1 MQPLPS
7 GGGVFFSLK
16 FAAERLMVNVQQRQ
30 LGSYQF
36 TSTRPPSK
44 REDARRTGLVTP
56 IALGR
61 PKPAVVG
68 TGKVDGI
75 PVYGLTKAVRT
86 SYSYTSYADQYW
98 DHNNAPLPEPTTAVT
113 ISVGYLLCK
122 DYFRRGYKLIRLEA
136 NGEVQFD
143 AENGSIPKC
152 AFRFYNGLQTAVDPI
167 ATEVVGPNAGAHTGD
182 VLIFLEDFPA
192 SSAPT
197 ITCVISNA
205 ATETGGTEELAWTG
219 TAPTDMDQSYIGACY
234 DPVEGVIYQVL
245 TSDEISGLGIC
256 YLSVLDV
263 DSHVERYRV
272 PLAGSEPYAGG
283 GFFNNGVW
291 TNAIRGSGYVVVR
304 FATEAEPVAPTR
316 VYNAVTGEIVAE
328 WQEAADESILW
339 LAGEAFGD
347 KWLLVGGDADA
358 SGGQVSVFAVIDIA
372 AGSFTVTRGSLGYG
386 TFVST
391 GRVSSSSA
399 SFFLG
404 SFPAVYEVIYDGDT
418 WSAALAY
425 TSFGIMTAIQYDP
438 LTEYLVVL
446 EDYPSGTFNVQL
458 VAPDTGFLAD
468 AFTVSQPFF
477 QLSQFT
483 MTERSFPRP
492 GFLMVRSNS
501 QELWIIDIGN
511 KTATMLADFED
522 ETGQETRVGFF
533 DHARLSYFSS
543 RGDTVWTEYTIPGT
557 TPGQITLESHIS
569 DILIYLGPYTIDQ
582 IEFLGFDGLV
592 DWGDVIDKDGT
603 NIRSLLRS
611 YQDPLGFVW
620 TDSGSKI
627 VFRKTPTDGSF
638 TADQVVADSDLV
650 FKKGGSINSDDASD
664 IARVTKVSLEYN
676 SKDDNYQPRTV
687 TADSFSALYE
697 VTRSTKESQFSTSLI
712 LSDVDGERL
721 VNELLWKIQP
731 RTHSFSAY
739 GEFAKMIPG
748 DVISIASGDVSYTVE
763 IAKVNIKENMV
774 VEFDARDFQTSLSA
788 DVAAVT
794 NTGFSGTSTASVQS
808 QYIHLDIPLLRYS
821 DDAGGAWLVQYGV
834 VASRGQ
840 ANWGGGSLYSGD
852 TANEL
857 SIEYDQAAHGGVIG
871 VCVDVLA
878 NPLDPFSTTDDS
890 TVTIRKI
897 SGDATLLADRT
908 EDEVLAGQNL
918 AFVGSA
924 GRWEGVGY
932 RTVTNNGDGSYTLSG
947 FTVRGYRGTEVFAPL
962 HQAGD
967 LFVMVGAAWIEPVVH
982 PAADL
987 NRTKFYKAVG
997 FGQSPAAS
1005 VAASHLL
1012 RGAAETPY
1020 APVNLAAAFGVPDGL
1035 DLSWD
1040 YRSRLAAGTNPA
1052 NFGEAVLSFEI
1063 DIMDGSTIKRTLTS
1077 ATGSV
1082 HYSAANITADFGSVP
1097 DFLLF
1102 RVYMIS
1108 AAVGRGY
1115 QAQRYVPLNYEPT
1128 FDSSVLTFDATE
1140 ITFDQEP

>member
-1 MQPLPS
+1 MFVGHYSFGAP
-7 GGGVFFSLK
+7 
-16 FAAERLMVNVQQRQ
+16 
-30 LGSYQF
+30 
-36 TSTRPPSK
+36 TRPPSK

-75 PVYGLTKAVRT
+75 PVYGLTKVVRT

-122 DYFRRGYKLIRLEA
+122 DYFRRGYELIRLEA
-136 NGEVQFD
+136 NGEVIFD
-143 AENGSIPKC
+143 PENGAAPK
-152 AFRFYNGLQTAVDPI
+152 AEFRFYNGLQTTVDPI
-167 ATEVVGPNAGAHTGD
+167 TTEVVGPDAGAHTGD
-182 VLIFLEDFPA
+182 VLIFLPDYPA
-192 SSAPT
+192 SQAPT
-197 ITCVISNA
+197 ITAVISNA
-205 ATETGGTEELAWTG
+205 ATATGGTTEIEWTG
-219 TAPTDMDQSYIGACY
+219 TEPSIDFANTLGRGSAY
-234 DPVEGVIYQVL
+234 DPNDGLIYQLL
-245 TSDEISGLGIC
+245 TSHEIPGLEAV
-256 YLSVLDV
+256 YLAVLDINTNR
-263 DSHVERYRV
+263 EIYRV
-272 PLAGSEPYAGG
+272 PLQDTAAYAGDYQ
-283 GFFNNGVW
+283 GVW
-291 TNAIRGSGYVVVR
+291 ALRGSDHVVVR
-304 FATEAEPVAPTR
+304 LRVAANNDNGVHR
-316 VYNAVTGEIVAE
+316 VYNASSGTIVAE
-328 WQEAADESILW
+328 YQNSSTSDEWVCW
-339 LAGEAFGD
+339 LRSGQFNG
-347 KWLLVGGDADA
+347 KYVLVGFNEGPFASPESTYFAEIDLAD
-358 SGGQVSVFAVIDIA
+358 GT
-372 AGSFTVTRGSLGYG
+372 FTVTTDDTIELAAVVPGPI
-386 TFVST
+386 TA
-391 GRVSSSSA
+391 SSI
-399 SFFLG
+399 SFFANAG
-404 SFPAVYEVIYDGDT
+404 TGTEDVYTISFDGDS
-418 WSAALAY
+418 WSLDEFY
-425 TSFGIMTAIQYDP
+425 TSPQNVSGMRYDP
-438 LTEYLVVL
+438 LTQYLVLASYTPSPTLRYVDGL
-446 EDYPSGTFNVQL
+446 TGTLIDSFAADYVFRTE
-458 VAPDTGFLAD
+458 GFGPAVGL
-468 AFTVSQPFF
+468 QR
-477 QLSQFT
+477 LW
-483 MTERSFPRP
+483 PRP
-492 GFLMVRSNS
+492 GFALFQRLNS
-501 QELWIIDIGN
+501 REIYLLDIAAKSTTLFASVPFDAEVGN
-511 KTATMLADFED
+511 NGWTGIYDQSRLAYYYAFGD
-522 ETGQETRVGFF
+522 
-533 DHARLSYFSS
+533 DH
-543 RGDTVWTEYTIPGT
+543 WTEYEIPGAV
-557 TPGQITLESHIS
+557 PGQITLESHIT
-569 DILIYLGPYTIDQ
+569 DILVDLGPYTIDQ
-582 IEFLGFDGLV
+582 IEFSGLEGLS

-603 NIRSLLRS
+603 NIRTLLRS

-620 TDSGSKI
+620 TDIGSKI

-638 TADQVVADSDLV
+638 AADLTVLDSDLV
-650 FKKGGSINSDDASD
+650 FKKGGSINSDDTSD
-664 IARVTKVSLEYN
+664 ITRISKVTLEYV
-676 SKDDNYQPRTV
+676 SRDDNYQPRTV
-687 TADSFSALYE
+687 TADAFSELYE

-808 QYIHLDIPLLRYS
+808 QYIHLDIPLLRYT

-897 SGDATLLADRT
+897 SGDGTLLVDRT

-932 RTVTNNGDGSYTLSG
+932 KAVADNGDSTYTLSG

-967 LFVMVGAAWIEPVVH
+967 LFVMASAEWIRPVLH
-982 PAADL
+982 STSDL
-987 NRTKFYKAVG
+987 SATKFYKAVG
-997 FGQSPAAS
+997 FGQSPAAAI
-1005 VAASHLL
+1005 VGSHVL

-1020 APVNLAAAFGVPDGL
+1020 APVNLNAALASPDGI

-1040 YRSRLAAGTNPA
+1040 YRSRLGAGTNPA

-1063 DIMDGSTIKRTLTS
+1063 DIMDGSTVKRTLTS

-1102 RVYMIS
+1102 RVYMMS